1 MTGRGKWGARA
12 GGGGLRIVRFLLLL
26 VEGEGRWHL
35 KGRRFVMAE
44 DVVAIRTAF
53 AQRWRPFE
61 AERTDPPVAARR
73 EGATLSRRGGVGGLA
88 EDARGNRQPR
98 RTVSRV
104 RRVEGARKGVGE
116 GRGGEGRVKRG

>member
-26 VEGEGRWHL
+26 VEGGGRWHL

-73 EGATLSRRGGVGGLA
+73 EGATLSRRGGVGVLA
-88 EDARGNRQPR
+88 EAVRGNRQPQ
-98 RTVSRV
+98 RTEIRV
-104 RRVEGARKGVGE
+104 RRMDGRPPGFRVGKRKSLV
-116 GRGGEGRVKRG
+116 

>member
-1 MTGRGKWGARA
+1 MLWE
-12 GGGGLRIVRFLLLL
+12 GGEV
-26 VEGEGRWHL
+26 RWHL

-73 EGATLSRRGGVGGLA
+73 EGATLSRRGGVGVLA
-88 EDARGNRQPR
+88 EAVRGNRQPR
-98 RTVSRV
+98 SEEHTSELQSLMRISYAVFCLKKKTKQTK
-104 RRVEGARKGVGE
+104 RKTQ
-116 GRGGEGRVKRG
+116 RD